1 MRNKQIH
8 GAISRMARQGS
19 SADSLR
25 SAYYRWQGKNFYK
38 DWKQQRIDLTGPSVP
53 KREHKVKLLKAHHDI
68 FRNTVAVL
76 GVGSVGGFV
85 AWALKRSPVKAR
97 IAVILRSRNQALEFH
112 KSKYKISVNR
122 QFGGRSFTEDA
133 GPFRMVRFKH
143 ARHSLIRIYNLIV
156 CTKAH
161 DTLDA
166 IKNLRDRRT
175 IDAKANI
182 VLLQNGLGL
191 VEDIKALWPL
201 PEYRP
206 NIIVGINTHGCSP
219 GLKPFSILHR
229 GIGSIQYS
237 VLPRY
242 DTEKLPVPNMDVQTC
257 KQSSRLNYLSDGK
270 NLEAWNTKYIMRV
283 LNSSPDLGAVQVPYK
298 ELLASQM
305 DKMLINCCINPLT
318 ALMDVDNGEIGRS
331 TYLMALSR
339 MIIAEA
345 ASVLRNLPEM
355 KIYFTEYE
363 LEELLNPITVW
374 KKVVAVAKNTALNVS
389 SMRQDVRNYKVT
401 EIDFLNGF
409 IVQEGAR
416 RKIYTPVSRVI
427 TLLVKKLGQQVRNRD
442 KLTLA
447 SPLEADHSQ
456 TYAKNLSVD
465 PVIAHDLKKEERN
478 NFSLGS
484 VSMMDK
490 QIAEQHTQPEV
501 MPPDQEQPDVQL
513 EPAWTVNPFISPAND
528 FDRPVNMKLKEKVL
542 RRFRRLALRK
552 RGLWI
557 GSLSQPLRK
566 VERSRPFQK
575 FARLYNGPVRLRP
588 YASSTISRKA
598 NERVKRR
605 EDARHDGIMEGLHRE
620 KEIAKLLREGLRQK
634 KPNSDDNFMDKTQPD
649 KAQE

>member
-1 MRNKQIH
+1 MRNKQINSI
-8 GAISRMARQGS
+8 ISRMARNGS
-19 SADSLR
+19 SASSLR
-25 SAYYRWQGKNFYK
+25 SAYYCWQGKNFYK
-38 DWKQQRIDLTGPSVP
+38 NWKQQRIDSTGPGVP
-53 KREHKVKLLKAHHDI
+53 KREHNVRLLKAHHDI
-68 FRNTVAVL
+68 FRHTVAVL

-97 IAVILRSRNQALEFH
+97 MALILRSRNQSLEFY
-112 KSKYKISVNR
+112 KNNYKISVNR
-122 QFGGRSFTEDA
+122 QFGGRSFTEEA

-156 CTKAH
+156 CTKAQ
-161 DTLDA
+161 DTLSA
-166 IKNLRDRRT
+166 IKRLRDRRT

-219 GLKPFSILHR
+219 GLKTFSILHR
-229 GIGSIQYS
+229 GIGSIQYA

-242 DTEKLPVPNMDVQTC
+242 DTNKLPVPNMEVQSF
-257 KQSSRLNYLSDGK
+257 QQQSRLNYISDSE
-270 NLEAWNTKYIMRV
+270 NLQSWNTKFITRV
-283 LNSSPDLGAVQVPYK
+283 LNSSPDLGAVQVTYK
-298 ELLASQM
+298 ELFAAQI

-374 KKVVAVAKNTALNVS
+374 KKVVAVAKNTAVNVS
-389 SMRQDVRNYKVT
+389 SMRQDIRNYKIT

-416 RKIYTPVSRVI
+416 RKIYTPVNRVI

-442 KLTLA
+442 KLSLA
-447 SPLEADHSQ
+447 PPLEADYSLAP
-456 TYAKNLSVD
+456 AKNLSVD
-465 PVIAHDLKKEERN
+465 AAIAVDLKLEERN
-478 NFSLGS
+478 NFSLGQMP
-484 VSMMDK
+484 VIDE
-490 QIAEQHTQPEV
+490 QIAEHEP
-501 MPPDQEQPDVQL
+501 QL
-513 EPAWTVNPFISPAND
+513 EEVTPQDADRPKIQVESSVKENPFTNPEND
-528 FDRPVNMKLKEKVL
+528 FHKPVNVVLKEKLL

-575 FARLYNGPVRLRP
+575 IARLYDGPLRLRP
-588 YASSTISRKA
+588 YASSTIPKAA
-598 NERVKRR
+598 NERLKKA
-605 EDARHDGIMEGLHRE
+605 EDERHDRIMTGLQRE
-620 KEIAKLLREGLRQK
+620 KEIAKIVRNGLKRE
-634 KPNSDDNFMDKTQPD
+634 SDTDGTIVDSTHRDN
-649 KAQE
+649 A

>member
-8 GAISRMARQGS
+8 GIISHMARHGS
-19 SADSLR
+19 SASSLR
-25 SAYYRWQGKNFYK
+25 SAYYRWQGKNFNK
-38 DWKQQRIDLTGPSVP
+38 SWKQQRIDLTGPGVP
-53 KREHKVKLLKAHHDI
+53 KREHKVRLLKAHHDI
-68 FRNTVAVL
+68 FRRTVAVL

-97 IAVILRSRNQALEFH
+97 MALILRSRNQALEFY
-112 KSKYKISVNR
+112 KSNSKISVNR
-122 QFGGRSFTEDA
+122 QFGGRSFTEEA
-133 GPFRMVRFKH
+133 GPFRMVKFKH
-143 ARHSLIRIYNLIV
+143 AQHSLIRIYNLIV
-156 CTKAH
+156 CTKAQ
-161 DTLDA
+161 DTLNA
-166 IKNLRDRRT
+166 IKRLRDRRT

-219 GLKPFSILHR
+219 GLKTFSILHR
-229 GIGSIQYS
+229 GIGSIQYA

-242 DTEKLPVPNMDVQTC
+242 DTEKLPVPNMDVQSLE
-257 KQSSRLNYLSDGK
+257 QQRRLNYLSDTE
-270 NLEAWNTKYIMRV
+270 NLQTWNTKFITRV
-283 LNSSPDLGAVQVPYK
+283 LNSSPDLGAVQVTYK
-298 ELLASQM
+298 ELLAAQI

-363 LEELLNPITVW
+363 LEELLNPIAVW

-389 SMRQDVRNYKVT
+389 SMRQDIRNYKIT

-416 RKIYTPVSRVI
+416 RKIYTPVNRVI

-442 KLTLA
+442 KLSLA
-447 SPLEADHSQ
+447 PPLEVDNSRAR
-456 TYAKNLSVD
+456 AKNLSVD
-465 PVIAHDLKKEERN
+465 PAIALDLKLEERS
-478 NFSLGS
+478 NFSLGPMS
-484 VSMMDK
+484 VIDK
-490 QIAEQHTQPEV
+490 QIAEQETQLEQVMPQDAQRPEV
-501 MPPDQEQPDVQL
+501 QVESVVK
-513 EPAWTVNPFISPAND
+513 ETPFISPEND
-528 FDRPVNMKLKEKVL
+528 FHRPVNLKLKEKIL
-542 RRFRRLALRK
+542 RRFRRLEMRR

-575 FARLYNGPVRLRP
+575 IARLYDGPLRLRP
-588 YASSTISRKA
+588 YANSTIPRAA
-598 NERVKRR
+598 NERLKRQEDEKHERIMAGLQR
-605 EDARHDGIMEGLHRE
+605 ETD
-620 KEIAKLLREGLRQK
+620 IAKILREGLNQK
-634 KPNSDDNFMDKTQPD
+634 KSETDGMFVDRTQPD
-649 KAQE
+649 KP

>member
-8 GAISRMARQGS
+8 GLISRMARQGS
-19 SADSLR
+19 SVDSLR
-25 SAYYRWQGKNFYK
+25 NAYYRFQGKIFYK
-38 DWKQQRIDLTGPSVP
+38 DWKQQRIDSTGPGVP
-53 KREHKVKLLKAHHDI
+53 KREHKIKLRKAHHDI

-97 IAVILRSRNQALEFH
+97 MAVILRSRNQAVEFY
-112 KSKYKISVNR
+112 KSAYRISVNR
-122 QFGGRSFTEDA
+122 QFGGRSFSEEA

-143 ARHSLIRIYNLIV
+143 ARHSLIRIYNLVV
-156 CTKAH
+156 CTKAQ
-161 DTLDA
+161 DAMAA
-166 IKNLRDRRT
+166 IKKLRDRRT

-182 VLLQNGLGL
+182 ILLQNGLGL

-229 GIGSIQYS
+229 GIGSVQYA

-242 DTEKLPVPNMDVQTC
+242 DTEKLPAPNMDLQTFD
-257 KQSSRLNYLSDGK
+257 QQRRLNYLSDSE
-270 NLEAWNTKYIMRV
+270 NLQAWNTSFIAKM
-283 LNSSPDLGAVQVPYK
+283 LNSSPDLGAVQVTYK
-298 ELLASQM
+298 ELLAAQM
-305 DKMLINCCINPLT
+305 DKMLVNCCINPLT

-363 LEELLNPITVW
+363 LEELLNPIRVW

-389 SMRQDVRNYKVT
+389 SMRQDIRNYKVT

-416 RKIYTPVSRVI
+416 RKIYTPVNRVI

-447 SPLEADHSQ
+447 KPIEADSSQ
-456 TYAKNLSVD
+456 TNAKHLSVD
-465 PVIAHDLKKEERN
+465 PFIAHDLKEEERN
-478 NFSLGS
+478 NFGFLPSSLI
-484 VSMMDK
+484 DNP
-490 QIAEQHTQPEV
+490 EQTTRLELKPQVEA
-501 MPPDQEQPDVQL
+501 QPDMDL
-513 EPAWTVNPFISPAND
+513 EPSVASVNPFVNPEND
-528 FDRPVNMKLKEKVL
+528 FDRPVNVKLKEKIL

-552 RGLWI
+552 RGMWI

-575 FARLYNGPVRLRP
+575 TARLYSGPLRLRP
-588 YASSTISRKA
+588 YASSTIPGRT
-598 NERVKRR
+598 NERLKNKER
-605 EDARHDGIMEGLHRE
+605 EKHDTIMDGLKRE
-620 KEIAKLLREGLRQK
+620 KEIAKLLRERLQQN
-634 KPNSDDNFMDKTQPD
+634 KPKSDDNYTD
-649 KAQE
+649 KAPTDKPVE